1 MDSRKTFQGT
11 IHSQR
16 IFNSESNSFI
26 YKQNTEDRKPIIPKI
41 SFMIQILRQVTYQS
55 PRGHLGDL

>member
-26 YKQNTEDRKPIIPKI
+26 YKLNTEDKI
-41 SFMIQILRQVTYQS
+41 TDNSQDFFYDSNFT
-55 PRGHLGDL
+55 

>member
-26 YKQNTEDRKPIIPKI
+26 YTQNTKDTIDFFYD
-41 SFMIQILRQVTYQS
+41 SNFT
-55 PRGHLGDL
+55 